1 MLIFSFCIYGTDLKY
16 YEGLH
21 ENLKIIS
28 SHPFF
33 TANPHKIYI
42 THSPTAIQQYIDLYI
57 TFPNT
62 TLSEMPQT
70 FTDIPRMSR
79 LSVFDSLEDEDYF
92 ISRDADSRITPRDIW
107 CISEFIKSNRTL
119 HIIRDHYYH
128 KMRIM
133 AGTYTIKKGPQL
145 SCVTDAILRWKATKT
160 INSAN
165 DYGTDEEFL
174 ESIIYPILKSDAL
187 IHTNSVGY
195 ADENTTPITIPQESE
210 ADFIGNVYMYVNG
223 TFVPQFTYSKYI
235 TPDHIRWLNGQVQY
249 RILSTIGEQ
258 FPIRS
263 LSWSDRAP
271 ILQIFYMA
279 NYYLQDVNRAIAILL
294 KYRHALIDDT
304 IIGASTLLLNQLRK
318 TKRIVASFDPTR
330 QPAADEIVIQYG
342 EYPHNINYLPI
353 SSTLYRHPIYFDT
366 VYHDIV
372 EYNPCWEKIAQIYI
386 LNLVERKDRY
396 MHLLVDL
403 CRVRAPLHRIH
414 HYKAKKDSYT
424 GDRQTDAYIGATK
437 NHLDVVNDVIEMG
450 YENCLVLEDDVTFI
464 SNVPL
469 FWKQMG
475 EYLDRAYAADICF
488 IGYSKHGE
496 IVEHDDLVSKT
507 FQQCTTSSAYLLN
520 NATIRRVQECLH
532 TGFYQ
537 MLAGGNTGVYC
548 CDRYWAKLQ
557 RDGKMFV
564 MTNKLAY
571 QRITH
576 SDIVNGVNYHFD

>member
-33 TANPHKIYI
+33 TTTPHKIYI
-42 THSPTAIQQYIDLYI
+42 THSPTAIQQYIDLYK

-62 TLSEMPQT
+62 TLSEIQ
-70 FTDIPRMSR
+70 DIRTPMISR
-79 LSVFDSLEDEDYF
+79 LLMIDTLEDGDYF
-92 ISRDADSRITPRDIW
+92 ISRDADSRITTRDIW
-107 CISEFIKSNRTL
+107 CISEFIKSNKSL
-119 HIIRDHYYH
+119 HIIRDHFYH
-128 KMRIM
+128 KKRIM
-133 AGTYTIKKGPQL
+133 GGMNIIKK
-145 SCVTDAILRWKATKT
+145 TAIINQTFANMFNNWKVSRNITT
-160 INSAN
+160 TN
-165 DYGTDEEFL
+165 DYGLDEEFL
-174 ESIIYPILKSDAL
+174 ECIIYPILKSDAL

-223 TFVPQFTYSKYI
+223 TFMPQFTYSKYI
-235 TPDHIRWLNGQVQY
+235 TPDHIRWLNGQAQY

-258 FPIRS
+258 FSIRS
-263 LSWSDRAP
+263 LSWSDRAS

-279 NYYLQDVNRAIAILL
+279 NYYLQDVKGAIAILS

-304 IIGASTLLLNQLRK
+304 IIGASTLLLNHLRK

-342 EYPHNINYLPI
+342 EYPHNIDYLPV
-353 SSTLYRHPIYFDT
+353 SSTIYRHPIYFDT
-366 VYHDIV
+366 VYHDVV
-372 EYNPCWEKIAQIYI
+372 EYDPCWNKIGQIYI

-437 NHLDVVNDVIEMG
+437 NHLDVVDDAIKMG

-469 FWKQMG
+469 FCKQMG

-520 NATIRRVQECLH
+520 STTIQRVQECLH

-557 RDGKMFV
+557 KDGKMFV